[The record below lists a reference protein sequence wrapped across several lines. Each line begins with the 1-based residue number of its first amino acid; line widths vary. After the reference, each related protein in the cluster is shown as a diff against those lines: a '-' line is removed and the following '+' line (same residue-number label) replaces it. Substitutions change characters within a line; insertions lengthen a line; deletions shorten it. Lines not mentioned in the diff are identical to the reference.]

1 MTRRENQG
9 KNGQKWPFF
18 FFLVKSDTV
27 SLDGVDTLAENCTGI
42 WG

>member
-9 KNGQKWPFF
+9 KNGH

>member
-9 KNGQKWPFF
+9 KNGH
-18 FFLVKSDTV
+18 FLVKSDTV

>member
-1 MTRRENQG
+1 MTRREYRA
-9 KNGQKWPFF
+9 KMAI
-18 FFLVKSDTV
+18 FLVKSDTV